1 MRNDTARSLD
11 SSASD
16 DLVVEDVDA
25 TGDAYRRRVK
35 LAVSEDRQTHMK
47 VTHENS
53 SHRDD
58 QPKLK
63 HWELLALEQ
72 LQQDSCTCRHHV
84 VRLEGNRIES
94 DWCRCKDHRHEEVMR
109 KQQVT
114 AATPFEPTEAAH
126 SQRSLI
132 LKRPGGV
139 HRHARTSQQPAF
151 AYDRSIV
158 DQDARQELIYCRTS
172 SGRLVSDHGTLSR
185 VHSSLSRSK
194 LR

>member
-1 MRNDTARSLD
+1 MRNGKARSLN
-11 SSASD
+11 SSTSD

-25 TGDAYRRRVK
+25 TSDAYGRRVK
-35 LAVSEDRQTHMK
+35 LVVPDHRQTHVK
-47 VTHENS
+47 VSHKS
-53 SHRDD
+53 RPHRDD

-72 LQQDSCTCRHHV
+72 LQHDSCSCRHPV
-84 VRLEGNRIES
+84 VRLEGNHIES

-109 KQQVT
+109 KQQ
-114 AATPFEPTEAAH
+114 FESREAAH
-126 SQRSLI
+126 SQSTLI

-151 AYDRSIV
+151 AYDHSIV
-158 DQDARQELIYCRTS
+158 DQDARQEFIYCRTS
-172 SGRLVSDHGTLSR
+172 SGRLVSDHGTRSR

-194 LR
+194 LK